1 MATGVSRVQGTS
13 TARVALAVEDRA
25 LADQTAQVLARRGI
39 ACERV
44 ALADAAQADARAIGV
59 VPAEPIGPTQA
70 ADLAPVAARAAAAG
84 RPLVVLAAFPRAIGV
99 RGEAQ
104 AAALAY
110 LRAYGAVLCTDPD
123 AWLEALV
130 LLAAWGAP
138 AGPRVAVIAPSGSW
152 ISGSAQFLASEAAAA
167 GGRAAALTP
176 DAARVGPT
184 DVVLVDRDEAPT
196 ARAAMGE
203 RTGGAAIVPLLG
215 RAELCDE
222 RPALVGL
229 RPALAAVAACG
240 RLRER
245 VRLGLGPASVDEV
258 TELEVDSERFQ
269 RQLAKI
275 GTRAGDHETKVLLAA
290 WGVPVTRQAVA
301 TTPSAAIRLAKRAGY
316 PVEVKPWGPDV
327 PLEVDGCPV
336 ERGLM
341 TASDV
346 RRACAAV
353 TRTAGQAS
361 GAPVIVRETPPSGR
375 ELRAR
380 IAHIAELG
388 LTVLVDIVGAP
399 GPLAAPAP
407 LRAIDAEEIA
417 RHVEASRLGDPQP
430 DRAALAD
437 VLRRA
442 SFLVAASGRIVSLD
456 LGRVIA
462 AARGDGVLVAD
473 ASTVLAD

>member
-1 MATGVSRVQGTS
+1 MATGVSRAQSTS
-13 TARVALAVEDRA
+13 TARVALAVEDGA
-25 LADQTAQVLARRGI
+25 LADQTARVLARRGI
-39 ACERV
+39 DCERV
-44 ALADAAQADARAIGV
+44 ALNDAAQVDARAIGV
-59 VPAEPIGPTQA
+59 VPVEPIGPAQA
-70 ADLAPVAARAAAAG
+70 ADLAPAAARAAAAG
-84 RPLVVLAAFPRAIGV
+84 RPLVVLAAFPRALGA

-110 LRAYGAVLCTDPD
+110 LRAFGAVLCTDPD

-130 LLAAWGAP
+130 LLAAWGP
-138 AGPRVAVIAPSGSW
+138 PPGPRVAVIAPPGSW

-167 GGRAAALTP
+167 GGRAAALAP

-184 DVVLVDRDEAPT
+184 DVVLVDRDEAAA
-196 ARAAMGE
+196 ARAALSE
-203 RTGGAAIVPLLG
+203 RAAAALIPLLG

-245 VRLGLGPASVDEV
+245 VRVGLGPASVDEV

-275 GTRAGDHETKVLLAA
+275 GARAGDHETKVLLAA

-327 PLEVDGCPV
+327 PGELDGCPV

-353 TRTAGQAS
+353 SRTAGQAE

-380 IAHIAELG
+380 VAPIAELG
-388 LTVLVDIVGAP
+388 LTVVVDIVGAP

-417 RHVEASRLGDPQP
+417 RHVEASRLGDAQP
-430 DRAALAD
+430 DRAAVAD

-456 LGRVIA
+456 LGRIIA
-462 AARGDGVLVAD
+462 AARGDGVVVAD
-473 ASTVLAD
+473 ASTVLTE